1 MWKDIFDSDDFN
13 LFLKFIV
20 ILLFLAVSML
30 PAQYHLTEQAKQSIT
45 QGR

>member
-1 MWKDIFDSDDFN
+1 MWKHLFDGYAFN
-13 LFLKFIV
+13 LFMAIIAVGSLI
-20 ILLFLAVSML
+20 AVSML